1 VSLVAPSPQPA
12 PGPLLASEGGEVLER
27 RYLALVRL
35 GRDLAQASDWKALAA
50 AISRG
55 LGEALVTP
63 PSEPPGVRVWALT
76 SEGFDE
82 LARHPA
88 GREFAS
94 SPARALHRAAELGEP
109 AESPGGGVLVGLHAG
124 GMSLG
129 VLEVDEPAAD
139 RELIGHAAP
148 LIAGRVSLLAGQ
160 GTGDVMLA
168 PLSVEGASDA
178 GWLMAAFAS
187 EAKRQLDHD
196 RLSAYLLTCE
206 GRAFE
211 RFAVATSPI
220 IPGEGVVIPFQDVGL
235 RHVVISN
242 RALVS
247 SDLGSDPRIVGR
259 EDRVIA
265 RAGFHGLLSVPL
277 RLQGRPIGVLNFVS
291 RTPGFYSDQDV
302 PIAQQIADQVAAF
315 VGNLHVQERMRTLI
329 RHEATEQ
336 ERTRLARDLYHAVAQ
351 TVPTIERLGEELR
364 DRLAE
369 TDPRAGER
377 AGQVAALAQQTLVEV
392 RRAVVDIVPRGLD
405 SHSLEEAVR
414 ATLGQM
420 GAGDP
425 IVALEVRGDTSPL
438 SGAVRRGVY
447 RIFQEALTNARLHA
461 DARHVTVRVQCDR
474 DLVLTVQDDGAGFDA
489 AEAGRLGLGLE
500 FMAERAQAFGGRL
513 EVESAPGDG
522 TIVRFELLGAADASE
537 HPHGVE
543 EPFEPRGASAT
554 SLRVFVAEPNHVMRA
569 GFVALV
575 AAASDMR
582 VVGDAGT
589 AEQARGQIRRLRPDV
604 VLMDARLANG
614 ETEEVVA
621 ELRAE
626 LPEVGILVMSERC
639 SGRRA
644 ALEEAGASGVLHK
657 LADAGELVDAVRAV
671 ASGASVVS
679 SEPPVTSGG
688 TALSARERSI
698 LALVATGQTNTEIG
712 KTLFLATKT
721 VERQV
726 ATIVRKLGARNRAH
740 AAAIAAARQIVDAG
754 DF

>member
-1 VSLVAPSPQPA
+1 VQLAAP
-12 PGPLLASEGGEVLER
+12 PGGDELLER

-35 GRDLAQASDWKALAA
+35 ARDVAQASDWKALAA

-55 LGEALVTP
+55 LGEAIVTP
-63 PSEPPGVRVWALT
+63 PSDPPAVRLWAIT

-88 GREFAS
+88 RREFTT
-94 SPARALHRAAELGEP
+94 SPARTLHRAAELGEP
-109 AESPGGGVLVGLHAG
+109 AESPGGGTLVGLHAG

-129 VLEVDEPAAD
+129 VVEVDEPGAD
-139 RELIGHAAP
+139 REFIGHAAP

-160 GTGDVMLA
+160 GTGDVMLS

-211 RFAVATSPI
+211 RFGVATSPI

-247 SDLGSDPRIVGR
+247 PDLGSDPRIVGR

-291 RTPGFYSDQDV
+291 RTAGFYSDQDV

-315 VGNLHVQERMRTLI
+315 VGNLHVQDRMRTLI

-336 ERTRLARDLYHAVAQ
+336 ERTRLARDLYHAIAQ

-364 DRLAE
+364 DRLGP
-369 TDPRAGER
+369 TDPDAAVRA
-377 AGQVAALAQQTLVEV
+377 AQVAELAQQTLVEV
-392 RRAVVDIVPRGLD
+392 RRAVVDVVPRGLD
-405 SHSLEEAVR
+405 SHSLEDAVR
-414 ATLGQM
+414 VTLGQL
-420 GAGDP
+420 GVDDP
-425 IVALEVRGDTSPL
+425 AVALEVDGDTAAL

-461 DARHVTVRVQCDR
+461 GAEHVDVRLQSDR
-474 DLVLTVQDDGAGFDA
+474 DLVLTVQDDGGGFDP
-489 AEAGRLGLGLE
+489 AEAGRQGLGLE

-513 EVESAPGDG
+513 EVQSAPGEG
-522 TIVRFELLGAADASE
+522 TIVRFELLGAQDASE
-537 HPHGVE
+537 HPHGAE

-575 AAASDMR
+575 AATADMR
-582 VVGDAGT
+582 VIGDAAT

-604 VLMDARLANG
+604 VLMDARLADG
-614 ETEEVVA
+614 DTEQLVA
-621 ELRAE
+621 DLRAE
-626 LPEVGILVMSERC
+626 LPDAGILVMSERC

-644 ALEEAGASGVLHK
+644 ALEEAGASGMLHK
-657 LADAGELVDAVRAV
+657 LADGAELVDAVRAV

-698 LALVATGQTNTEIG
+698 LALVAAGQTNTEIG

-754 DF
+754 EF

>member
-1 VSLVAPSPQPA
+1 VSP
-12 PGPLLASEGGEVLER
+12 
-27 RYLALVRL
+27 
-35 GRDLAQASDWKALAA
+35 
-50 AISRG
+50 
-55 LGEALVTP
+55 
-63 PSEPPGVRVWALT
+63 
-76 SEGFDE
+76 
-82 LARHPA
+82 
-88 GREFAS
+88 
-94 SPARALHRAAELGEP
+94 
-109 AESPGGGVLVGLHAG
+109 
-124 GMSLG
+124 
-129 VLEVDEPAAD
+129 
-139 RELIGHAAP
+139 
-148 LIAGRVSLLAGQ
+148 
-160 GTGDVMLA
+160 
-168 PLSVEGASDA
+168 
-178 GWLMAAFAS
+178 
-187 EAKRQLDHD
+187 
-196 RLSAYLLTCE
+196 
-206 GRAFE
+206 
-211 RFAVATSPI
+211 
-220 IPGEGVVIPFQDVGL
+220 
-235 RHVVISN
+235 
-242 RALVS
+242 
-247 SDLGSDPRIVGR
+247 DLGSDPRIVGR

-364 DRLAE
+364 ERLAA
-369 TDPRAGER
+369 TDPPAGER
-377 AGQVAALAQQTLVEV
+377 AGRVAALAQQTLAEI
-392 RRAVVDIVPRGLD
+392 RRAVVDVVPRGLD
-405 SHSLEEAVR
+405 THSLEEAVR
-414 ATLGQM
+414 STLGQL
-420 GAGDP
+420 GTGDP
-425 IVALEVRGDTSPL
+425 VVALEVEGDTAAL

-447 RIFQEALTNARLHA
+447 RIFQEALTNARQHA
-461 DARHVTVRVQCDR
+461 RARHMTVRLQCER
-474 DLVLTVQDDGAGFDA
+474 DLVLTVQDDGRGFEPA
-489 AEAGRLGLGLE
+489 AAGRQGLGLE
-500 FMAERAQAFGGRL
+500 FMTERAQAFGGRL

-522 TIVRFELLGAADASE
+522 STVRFELLGARDAAE
-537 HPHGVE
+537 HPHGAE

-575 AAASDMR
+575 AAAADMR
-582 VVGDAGT
+582 VVGDAAT

-614 ETEEVVA
+614 ETEQVVA
-621 ELRAE
+621 ELRTE
-626 LPEVGILVMSERC
+626 LPDAGILVMSERC

-657 LADAGELVDAVRAV
+657 LADGAELVEAVRAV

-698 LALVATGQTNTEIG
+698 LALVAAGQTNTEIG

-726 ATIVRKLGARNRAH
+726 ATVVRKLGARNRAH

-754 DF
+754 GF